1 MAQPESIK
9 AYYATLSG
17 QEKIR
22 FLIGFTTYSGQVYL
36 PEELENCRKELIR
49 DYFSP
54 KDENGNPDMRKMDK
68 RLSAYVYEI
77 AKQTAQLGK
86 VMESTGENREEA
98 LSAESYMLQKTRN
111 FMKDKVLK
119 EGLIPEEMI
128 DTVLKTLG
136 KKAEGRE
143 AKQEAFLSVTDDA
156 QKRLEQKL
164 KKPEHAT
171 MRRYYEQGRQA
182 ASAEAAHSDHAIE
195 QLGRQLETAGL
206 RGSVRLANDAAE
218 LPCIMQSGF
227 ERLSAG
233 GQNKTWWHRNN
244 SEEFSRMMTTLKNYA
259 DALNGQDASA
269 EYLDSAKQ
277 TLIQTGLKYI
287 AGKEKV
293 RSSQFGRERFDAT
306 MTLLASVMDRAEF
319 QMIVDRIN
327 QKRGLTGKKNDPDY
341 VTVDQYRRKASAM
354 TRSMP
359 VNEEEEMCM
368 GTLES
373 YYGPVSAKEELADL
387 DIGGLTG
394 VLGKPLTG
402 REFTAV
408 AYAAAMSPE
417 AAMKGSPVPHMNP
430 QDNALATRACFT
442 TDLAVGKETGAY
454 LGAVR
459 YSREKAQSVLEAYR
473 YGDKEPL
480 GKLLGEAL
488 HEMAAQTRCAETLDD
503 KWVYEGEQKARML
516 QMLTGDPALMEHA
529 KKAGLTEEDIAI
541 TGSAV
546 EAGRIRGRAAQA
558 EEQLKSGREFTD
570 EQRLSLYADILLDT
584 YIRDRV
590 QDNYFG
596 AVAQSDEAEKD
607 IREAEVRAGGQIY
620 RDVYEANARRKHMET
635 PPDLKALGTPKGP
648 DAYRQAMKN
657 AIRREG
663 IEKLSLEKAQM
674 KFGNFDFQ
682 KRTVAK
688 EVSKALEP
696 AKKAPGRMV

>member
-1 MAQPESIK
+1 
-9 AYYATLSG
+9 
-17 QEKIR
+17 
-22 FLIGFTTYSGQVYL
+22 
-36 PEELENCRKELIR
+36 
-49 DYFSP
+49 
-54 KDENGNPDMRKMDK
+54 
-68 RLSAYVYEI
+68 
-77 AKQTAQLGK
+77 
-86 VMESTGENREEA
+86 
-98 LSAESYMLQKTRN
+98 
-111 FMKDKVLK
+111 
-119 EGLIPEEMI
+119 
-128 DTVLKTLG
+128 
-136 KKAEGRE
+136 
-143 AKQEAFLSVTDDA
+143 
-156 QKRLEQKL
+156 
-164 KKPEHAT
+164 
-171 MRRYYEQGRQA
+171 
-182 ASAEAAHSDHAIE
+182 
-195 QLGRQLETAGL
+195 
-206 RGSVRLANDAAE
+206 
-218 LPCIMQSGF
+218 
-227 ERLSAG
+227 
-233 GQNKTWWHRNN
+233 
-244 SEEFSRMMTTLKNYA
+244 
-259 DALNGQDASA
+259 
-269 EYLDSAKQ
+269 
-277 TLIQTGLKYI
+277 
-287 AGKEKV
+287 
-293 RSSQFGRERFDAT
+293 
-306 MTLLASVMDRAEF
+306 
-319 QMIVDRIN
+319 
-327 QKRGLTGKKNDPDY
+327 
-341 VTVDQYRRKASAM
+341 
-354 TRSMP
+354 
-359 VNEEEEMCM
+359 M